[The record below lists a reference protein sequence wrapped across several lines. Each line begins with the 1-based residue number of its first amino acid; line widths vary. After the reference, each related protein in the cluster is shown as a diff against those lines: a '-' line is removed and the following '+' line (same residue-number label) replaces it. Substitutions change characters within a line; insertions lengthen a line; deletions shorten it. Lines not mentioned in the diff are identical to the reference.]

1 MSSTVAPD
9 LQDRIQTISDAFA
22 AFDESRVAGGSDPTF
37 ALDQRDIED
46 QLERMCAYRVPM
58 DEAVRTIVRKACT
71 DADLDRDD
79 LTDDLAKLAGYG
91 GRPQKAARTM
101 LNSIDEA
108 DKWVDVVAEVVEL
121 WEPRSEK
128 IAQVGLLGDESGRLK
143 FVVWAS
149 ADLPELEE
157 GGTYEFESVVTDEYQ
172 GRFSVSC
179 NSATSISET
188 DQSVEV
194 SDGTI
199 EVVGSI
205 VDVQEGSGL
214 IKRCGQDDCTRVLRN
229 GRCAEHGQRDGDF
242 DLRIKAILDDGERSV
257 SVLFNEEATE
267 AVTGISLDDA
277 TTMAMDA
284 LSTDVVADEISEQL
298 LGRRFRLTGSVF
310 ETYFLVDEAE
320 QTDAVSAGLDADAVA
335 PALTQ
340 RQPATRLF
348 AEELNA
354 TTHTFQESD
363 EERAPVYGLTPT
375 GIGINRVFVVGTL
388 TETADVGNDSEYW
401 QGKVFAAS
409 SPVYVYAGQYQPE
422 AMAALRAA
430 ETPTYV
436 AIVGK
441 LRTYESGDRVNVA
454 IEPESITEV
463 DESTREAWVAEAAAQ
478 TSDRIE
484 AFEAGEASFGAQAQ
498 DEYGESLSELR
509 EAVVAIED
517 GNSDDSEE

>member
-9 LQDRIQTISDAFA
+9 LQDRVQTITDAFV
-22 AFDESRVAGGSDPTF
+22 AFDEFRVAGGSDPTF
-37 ALDQRDIED
+37 VLDQREIED
-46 QLERMCAYRVPM
+46 QLERMCAYRVPA
-58 DEAVRTIVRKACT
+58 DEAVRTVVRKACD
-71 DADLDRDD
+71 DAGLDRDD
-79 LTDDLAKLAGYG
+79 LTNDLARLAGYG
-91 GRPQKAARTM
+91 GRPQKTVRTM

-108 DKWVDVVAEVVEL
+108 DQWVDIVAEVVEL

-143 FVVWAS
+143 FVTWAS
-149 ADLPELEE
+149 AGLPKLEE
-157 GGTYEFESVVTDEYQ
+157 GGTYRFGSVVTDEYQ
-172 GRFSVSC
+172 GRYTVSC

-188 DQSVEV
+188 DQPVEV
-194 SDGTI
+194 RDNTLAVI
-199 EVVGSI
+199 GSI

-229 GRCAEHGQRDGDF
+229 GRCAEHGQCDGDF
-242 DLRIKAILDDGERSV
+242 DLRIKAILDDGERSI

-267 AVTGISLDDA
+267 AVTGISLDEA

-298 LGRRFRLTGSVF
+298 LGRRFRLTGSIF
-310 ETYFLVDEAE
+310 GTYFLVDEVE
-320 QTDAVSAGLDADAVA
+320 ETDVVSGGLDGGAVS

-354 TTHTFQESD
+354 TTHTFQDSD
-363 EERAPVYGLTPT
+363 AERAPVYGLTPT
-375 GIGINRVFVVGTL
+375 GVGINRVFVVGTL
-388 TETADVGNDSEYW
+388 TETADVGTESEYW

-409 SPVYVYAGQYQPE
+409 SPVYVYGGQYQPE

-436 AIVGK
+436 AIIGK
-441 LRTYESGDRVNVA
+441 IRTYESGDRVNVA

-463 DESTREAWVAEAAAQ
+463 DQSTREAWVAETAAQ
-478 TSDRIE
+478 TSGRIE
-484 AFEAGEASFGAQAQ
+484 AFEFGEAPFGAQAQ
-498 DEYGESLSELR
+498 DAYGADLSDIR
-509 EAVVAIED
+509 EAIDTLEV
-517 GNSDDSEE
+517 GDSHNGEP

>member
-37 ALDQRDIED
+37 ALDQLDIED

-91 GRPQKAARTM
+91 GRPQKATRTM

-284 LSTDVVADEISEQL
+284 LSTDVVADEISDQL

-310 ETYFLVDEAE
+310 GTYFLVDNAE
-320 QTDAVSAGLDADAVA
+320 RCSDESDLSDDVLE
-335 PALTQ
+335 PALTA
-340 RQPATRLF
+340 RQPARRVL
-348 AEELNA
+348 AQELNA
-354 TTHTFQESD
+354 STQTFQESD
-363 EERAPVYGLTPT
+363 DERAPVFGLSPM
-375 GIGINRVFVVGTL
+375 GAALNRVLIVGTL
-388 TETADVGNDSEYW
+388 TEVRDVGSDSEYW
-401 QGKVFAAS
+401 QGRVYAGSEPVF
-409 SPVYVYAGQYQPE
+409 VYAGQYQPD
-422 AMAALRAA
+422 AMDTLRNA
-430 ETPTYV
+430 ETPSYV
-436 AIVGK
+436 AVIGK
-441 LRTYESGDRVNVA
+441 HRAYESGDRTNVA
-454 IEPESITEV
+454 VEPEHIISVDAETRDAWLDEAVAHTRARLDAYEVGESPFTDEAEEAYDDNV
-463 DESTREAWVAEAAAQ
+463 DELVEVVS
-478 TSDRIE
+478 
-484 AFEAGEASFGAQAQ
+484 
-498 DEYGESLSELR
+498 SL
-509 EAVVAIED
+509 
-517 GNSDDSEE
+517 DDHGDK